1 MKILFN
7 CIAFV
12 ICAIQFLQAQTFSS
26 HKLTEI
32 GGVFPMAYL
41 PSTDSIFNCPQIT
54 KSKSFVIKY
63 NPKNEVEHLGVS
75 LFSPETKEMINAPA
89 CNFIERIMLELLLQK
104 SQADLKSKLQE
115 YKINLQ
121 RNGVEYGKN
130 QFTSLSSVLDEIQ
143 SPTQFGI
150 RKDSVYTAVW
160 EFGNNDLFS
169 LSFPASRELIFGT
182 DKTESD
188 QNIGESFVNDD
199 NCEFTSINDLVAAS
213 ELSRIEGTD
222 LYLRKGIAFLN
233 EQINS
238 NCYYQRSDNVYQPT
252 FDAAY
257 PVHSL
262 ANLFITKRPSSN
274 LSLKIT
280 HRMYGGFTPEFT
292 IPLDKFFCL
301 FDAGFSIYCI
311 LQRTTNNKIQVSV
324 VLHNSEFNYIHLLRV
339 QTTTEQLFAENG
351 ILPADFYT
359 NIPQHNLKS
368 LF

>member
-1 MKILFN
+1 MKTPCFYI
-7 CIAFV
+7 FV
-12 ICAIQFLQAQTFSS
+12 FCLCFANSLQAQTFSS
-26 HKLTEI
+26 RKLTET
-32 GGVFPMAYL
+32 GELFPKACL
-41 PSTDSIFNCPQIT
+41 PPTDSIFNCPQIT
-54 KSKSFVIKY
+54 KGKSFIIRY
-63 NPKNEVEHLGVS
+63 NPKNEIAHLGVS
-75 LFSPETKEMINAPA
+75 LFSPETKEMINMPV

-104 SQADLKSKLQE
+104 SQADLKSKLKG

-130 QFTSLSSVLDEIQ
+130 NFTSLSGLLDEIQ
-143 SPTQFGI
+143 YPTLFAIQ
-150 RKDSVYTAVW
+150 KDSIYTAVW

-182 DKTESD
+182 DKKESD
-188 QNIGESFVNDD
+188 QNIGESFVNED
-199 NCEFTSINDLVAAS
+199 NCVFTSVNAPVATS

-222 LYLRKGIAFLN
+222 LYLRKGDEFLIG
-233 EQINS
+233 QINS
-238 NCYYQRSDNVYQPT
+238 DSYYQRSDSLYQPA

-262 ANLFITKRPSSN
+262 ANLFITKQHSN

-292 IPLDKFFCL
+292 IPLEKFFCL
-301 FDAGFSIYCI
+301 FDAGFSTYCI
-311 LQRTTNNKIQVSV
+311 LQRSANNRIQVSV
-324 VLHNSEFNYIHLLRV
+324 VLHNYEFNYIHLLRV
-339 QTTTEQLFAENG
+339 QTAVEQLFAANG
-351 ILPADFYT
+351 VLTADFYT